1 MTSASWPA
9 RRPQDGDRLD
19 DSAQRSPRFGFVQS
33 PRFGSFAKLAND
45 RSGVAAIEYA
55 LLCGLIAMAILGGV
69 AKLGNKVADIWTN
82 VAETVAE
89 AMDTSPEKDGKDK
102 KDKKDKKG
110 K

>member
-9 RRPQDGDRLD
+9 RRPQVDDRLD
-19 DSAQRSPRFGFVQS
+19 DGAQRSCRFGFAQS
-33 PRFGSFAKLAND
+33 PRFGSLAKLAND
-45 RSGVAAIEYA
+45 KSGVATIEYA
-55 LLCGLIAMAILGGV
+55 LLSGLIAMAILGGV
-69 AKLGNKVADIWTN
+69 AKLGDKVGDIWTN

>member
-1 MTSASWPA
+1 MNSAPWPA

-19 DSAQRSPRFGFVQS
+19 DCTPRGPRFGFAHSPRFGGVA
-33 PRFGSFAKLAND
+33 RLAND

-55 LLCGLIAMAILGGV
+55 LLCGLIATAIIGGV
-69 AKLGNKVADIWTN
+69 SALGSRVGDIWTD

-89 AMDTSPEKDGKDK
+89 AMDTSPG